1 MNNRTAPSP
10 TAVLSYAQLLQD
22 ARDKFAI
29 GVCIE
34 AAEKVSEAILAMEG
48 TLSFAANNPQLADAY
63 ALQAAIC
70 TEVHKTYHEFNRTGH
85 GEGSKQHYLRLALDA
100 YRSEIACRELGC
112 ETEDLA
118 KAHFLYGRTLAADL
132 GDSRGYQEI
141 AKAMKILAT
150 LANRDGVDIKAPW
163 LY

>member
-1 MNNRTAPSP
+1 MNNRTALSPS
-10 TAVLSYAQLLQD
+10 AVLSYAQLLQD
-22 ARDKFAI
+22 ARDQFAI

-34 AAEKVSEAILAMEG
+34 AAEKVSEAILVMEG
-48 TLSFAANNPQLADAY
+48 TLSFAANNPHLADAY

-70 TEVHKTYHEFNRTGH
+70 TEVRKTYHGDDT
-85 GEGSKQHYLRLALDA
+85 KQHYMRLSLDA
-100 YRSEIACRELGC
+100 YRSEIACRALGC
-112 ETEDLA
+112 ETEALA

-132 GDSRGYQEI
+132 GDSRGYHEI

-150 LANRDGVDIKAPW
+150 LADRDGVDIKAPW

>member
-1 MNNRTAPSP
+1 MHPAHASP
-10 TAVLSYAQLLQD
+10 TVPYVRLLQE
-22 ARDKFAI
+22 ARDRFAM

-34 AAEKVSEAILAMEG
+34 AAEKISEAIFAMEG

-70 TEVHKTYHEFNRTGH
+70 TEVHKTYHGDDTKR
-85 GEGSKQHYLRLALDA
+85 HYLRLALDA
-100 YRSEIACRELGC
+100 YRSEIACRALGC
-112 ETEDLA
+112 ETEALA
-118 KAHFLYGRTLAADL
+118 KAHFLYGRTLAANL

-150 LANRDGVDIKAPW
+150 LANRDGVEIKTPW

>member
-1 MNNRTAPSP
+1 MNNRTAPSLA
-10 TAVLSYAQLLQD
+10 AVASYAQLLQD
-22 ARDKFAI
+22 ARDQFAM

-34 AAEKVSEAILAMEG
+34 AAEKASEAILLMEG

-70 TEVHKTYHEFNRTGH
+70 TEVHKTYHGDDT
-85 GEGSKQHYLRLALDA
+85 KQLYLRLSLDA
-100 YRSEIACRELGC
+100 YRSEIACRALGC
-112 ETEDLA
+112 ETEALA
-118 KAHFLYGRTLAADL
+118 KAHFLYGRTLAANL

-150 LANRDGVDIKAPW
+150 LADRDGEIKTPW

>member
-1 MNNRTAPSP
+1 M
-10 TAVLSYAQLLQD
+10 
-22 ARDKFAI
+22 

-34 AAEKVSEAILAMEG
+34 AAEKASEAILLMEG

-70 TEVHKTYHEFNRTGH
+70 TEVHKTYHGDDT
-85 GEGSKQHYLRLALDA
+85 KQLYLRLSLDA
-100 YRSEIACRELGC
+100 YRSEIACRALGC
-112 ETEDLA
+112 ETEALA
-118 KAHFLYGRTLAADL
+118 KAHFLYGRTLAANL

-150 LANRDGVDIKAPW
+150 LADRDGEIKTPW

>member
-1 MNNRTAPSP
+1 MNNHTAPDQAAP
-10 TAVLSYAQLLQD
+10 RSYAQLLQD
-22 ARDKFAI
+22 ARDQFAI

-70 TEVHKTYHEFNRTGH
+70 TEVRKTYHGNDT
-85 GEGSKQHYLRLALDA
+85 KQRYMRLALDA

-112 ETEDLA
+112 ETEALA

-150 LANRDGVDIKAPW
+150 MANRDVEVKAPW